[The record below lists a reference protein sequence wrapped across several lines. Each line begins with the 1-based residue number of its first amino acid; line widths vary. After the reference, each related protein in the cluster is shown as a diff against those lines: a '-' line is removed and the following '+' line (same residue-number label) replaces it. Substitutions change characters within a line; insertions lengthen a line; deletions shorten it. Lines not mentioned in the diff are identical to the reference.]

1 MRKSTGLEP
10 MNNDKNSQ
18 AKDLN
23 KTLGLAIN
31 ENLKFKE
38 ARYAESTIG
47 PYRRKSKQLVTWF
60 GKKKLIDFS
69 STDIEMMVVKLLKK
83 YNGCT
88 VNHYLEILRSVFVR
102 AKLDGL
108 IPSNPMENIKKC
120 KFTRKKPKPFLQSEI
135 ALLLQQNKQENYQI
149 ETALI
154 QVGIA
159 TGLRISELL
168 ALSAEVID
176 LEKKMLTID
185 LALVNGVYKTPKN
198 EGSRRTIELTAQAIE
213 PLTLLLEQAKNRKAK
228 NIKVTQNDNRTKL
241 IESRTLLA
249 YFCAK
254 RRPYASVDEYRE
266 KFFKPYCISLG
277 VDYRGPS
284 QFRHTFASQ
293 LLSAGINV
301 PWIARQMG
309 HAGTEMIQRC
319 YGQWLVEDAVDFGAQ
334 AGAVLQRCLHSN
346 AVDTVEQS
354 AAPSATLYRNWN
366 ELMTMPEMQSII
378 PLIEMLLKKK

>member
-120 KFTRKKPKPFLQSEI
+120 KFIRKKPKPFLQSEI

-168 ALSAEVID
+168 ALSAEVVD

-213 PLTLLLEQAKNRKAK
+213 PLRK
-228 NIKVTQNDNRTKL
+228 VRT
-241 IESRTLLA
+241 S
-249 YFCAK
+249 
-254 RRPYASVDEYRE
+254 P
-266 KFFKPYCISLG
+266 
-277 VDYRGPS
+277 
-284 QFRHTFASQ
+284 
-293 LLSAGINV
+293 
-301 PWIARQMG
+301 
-309 HAGTEMIQRC
+309 
-319 YGQWLVEDAVDFGAQ
+319 
-334 AGAVLQRCLHSN
+334 
-346 AVDTVEQS
+346 
-354 AAPSATLYRNWN
+354 
-366 ELMTMPEMQSII
+366 
-378 PLIEMLLKKK
+378 